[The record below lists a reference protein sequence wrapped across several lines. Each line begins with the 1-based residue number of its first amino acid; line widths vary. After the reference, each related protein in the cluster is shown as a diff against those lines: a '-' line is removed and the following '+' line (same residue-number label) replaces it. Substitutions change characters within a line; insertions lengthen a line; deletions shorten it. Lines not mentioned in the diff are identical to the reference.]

1 MRVSSTMSCRPVTN
15 VSRVVSRSVCV
26 VVLRRPSLP
35 SDRPM
40 TSIAG
45 DCATLVGLSDAG
57 LVAVVVP
64 AASAESARWKLLLAV
79 SRLLLVDELGS
90 RT

>member
-1 MRVSSTMSCRPVTN
+1 
-15 VSRVVSRSVCV
+15 
-26 VVLRRPSLP
+26 
-35 SDRPM
+35 M